1 MPPDVDSLVSE
12 VLAAAEP
19 AECIRRHAHALP
31 AQGPVVL
38 LAAGKAA
45 RAMAA
50 AAAGLLGDRVGAG
63 LVIHPSRWHRSSR
76 RHRSPERCSE
86 LPDQIRVLPADHPLP
101 TDRNLLAAQEAM
113 RLVEAQNANDTLVFL
128 LSGGASAMLTLP
140 AGGLEL
146 EDLREVSDALMKA
159 GAPIGELNCVRKH
172 CEVLKGGGLA
182 RLAAAGR
189 AGVVSLI
196 LSDVVGDDVGVI
208 GSGPTAPDATTYA
221 DALRVLEQ
229 RRVLSAMP
237 RIAAHLQRG
246 AAGKLDETVKPEDP
260 CLSRVQNIIVGN
272 NALAVEAGAAELAR
286 QGYEVIETRTRIEGE
301 AAEVGRDLAA
311 RLRELAAAAHGS
323 PRAVVWG
330 GETTVT
336 VHAQAGIGGRNQE
349 LALAAAVALEGLPRA
364 GLLSLATDGV
374 DGPTDAAGAVV
385 TGQTAP
391 SAHRHALDARE
402 FLSRH
407 DSHTFFARLDGGSCL
422 LTTGPTGTNINDVM
436 VGWVD

>member
-1 MPPDVDSLVSE
+1 MKRPDVDSLVSA
-12 VLAAAEP
+12 VLIAAEP
-19 AECIRRHAHALP
+19 GACIRRHAEALP
-31 AQGPVVL
+31 AKGRVVL
-38 LAAGKAA
+38 LAAGKAS

-50 AAAGLLGDRVGAG
+50 AAAGLLGERVRAG
-63 LVIHPSRWHRSSR
+63 LVVGRWHRTPGWY
-76 RHRSPERCSE
+76 RSPERCAE
-86 LPDQIRVLPADHPLP
+86 LPPQLHVLPADHPLP
-101 TDRNLLAAQEAM
+101 TERNVLAAQEA
-113 RLVEAQNANDTLVFL
+113 RGLVEGVNADDTLVFL

-140 AGGLEL
+140 LPGLEL
-146 EDLREVSDALMKA
+146 DDLRAVSDALMQA

-182 RLAAAGR
+182 RLATARGAGI
-189 AGVVSLI
+189 VSLI

-229 RRVLSAMP
+229 RRVLSAAP

-246 AAGKLDETVKPEDP
+246 AAGHVEETLKPGDP
-260 CLSRVQNIIVGN
+260 RLSRVQNLIVGS
-272 NALAVEAGAAELAR
+272 NALAVEAAATELAR
-286 QGYEVIETRTRIEGE
+286 QGYEVVETRTRIEGE
-301 AAEVGRDLAA
+301 AAEVGRDLVA
-311 RLRELAAAAHGS
+311 RLRELATPAKGT

-336 VHAQAGIGGRNQE
+336 VRGEAGVGGRNQE

-385 TGQTAP
+385 NGQTAT
-391 SAHRHALDARE
+391 AARRAGLEAAE

-407 DSHTFFARLDGGSCL
+407 DSHTFFVRHDGGSCL
-422 LTTGPTGTNINDVM
+422 VRTGPTGTNVNDVM
-436 VGWVD
+436 VGWVE